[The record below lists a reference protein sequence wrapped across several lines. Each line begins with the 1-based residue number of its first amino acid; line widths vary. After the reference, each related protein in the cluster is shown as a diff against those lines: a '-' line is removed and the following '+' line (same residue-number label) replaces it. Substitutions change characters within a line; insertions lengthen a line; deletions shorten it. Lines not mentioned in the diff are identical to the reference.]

1 MTTGTKAIS
10 PSLLQAKHL
19 QWLQV
24 KHVKQVATEQGRTAM
39 RKLKCWSTRDTI
51 AARNDYDKTDPTSL
65 DV

>member
-1 MTTGTKAIS
+1 MTTGTKAVS

-24 KHVKQVATEQGRTAM
+24 KQVATEQERTTM

-51 AARNDYDKTDPTSL
+51 AARNDYDETDPTSL

>member
-1 MTTGTKAIS
+1 MTTGTKAVS

-24 KHVKQVATEQGRTAM
+24 KQVATEQERTAM